1 LDKLSENSDKSL
13 VKGADRRMLKSM
25 TGYGRAQKQ
34 IDDRDILVE
43 IKSVNSRFLE
53 QNVRI
58 SRNYTYLE
66 EELKSLVKTKVARG
80 KTEISVTITL
90 TEGKKADIKVNE
102 EMVRG
107 YLEAMKEYNL
117 STKEEKYHLSDDYDN
132 TYSSFISMKWA
143 NMLQLPDIFR
153 IEKVQ
158 DNEEEIKKDV
168 LDVAQQALN
177 AFVQMR
183 EIEGEKLAEDIR
195 SRADYI
201 LSQVTVIEE
210 HAPMLTEK
218 YRERLFTKISEIL
231 QSTSIDEQRI
241 LTEAAVF
248 SEKTAVD
255 EETVRLKSHI
265 SQLKTLLSQNESVG
279 RKLDFL
285 VQEMNREVN
294 TIGSKIQDV
303 NITAIVVN
311 IKSEIEKIREQIQNI
326 E

>member
-1 LDKLSENSDKSL
+1 M
-13 VKGADRRMLKSM
+13 VRSM

-34 IDDRDILVE
+34 IDGRDILVE

-58 SRNYTYLE
+58 GRNYTYLE
-66 EELKSLVKTKVARG
+66 EELKSLVKSKVSRG
-80 KTEISVTITL
+80 KVEISVTITL
-90 TEGKKADIKVNE
+90 VEGKKADIKVNE
-102 EMVRG
+102 EIVRG
-107 YLEAMKEYNL
+107 YLEAMRMYNETAKEGEYYYL
-117 STKEEKYHLSDDYDN
+117 ESDVR
-132 TYSSFISMKWA
+132 IPAQMKWSS
-143 NMLQLPDIFR
+143 LLHLPDIFR
-153 IEKVQ
+153 VEKIQ
-158 DNEEEIKKDV
+158 DDEEEIRREV
-168 LDVAQQALN
+168 LDVTAQAID
-177 AFVQMR
+177 AFVKMR
-183 EIEGEKLAEDIR
+183 ETEGAKLAEDVL
-195 SRADYI
+195 SRADDI
-201 LSQVTVIEE
+201 ASRVTVIEE
-210 HAPMLTEK
+210 KAPELTQK
-218 YRERLFTKISEIL
+218 YRERLYTKLSEIL
-231 QSTSIDEQRI
+231 NNTAIDEQRI

-265 SQLKTLLSQNESVG
+265 SQLKNLIGQEESIG

-303 NITAIVVN
+303 AITAIVVD

>member
-1 LDKLSENSDKSL
+1 
-13 VKGADRRMLKSM
+13 MLKSM

-34 IDDRDILVE
+34 VDGRDILVE

-66 EELKSLVKTKVARG
+66 EELKSLVKTKVSRG
-80 KTEISVTITL
+80 KTEIAVTITL

-132 TYSSFISMKWA
+132 TYSSLVSMKWA
-143 NMLQLPDIFR
+143 NMLHLPDIFR

-158 DNEEEIKKDV
+158 DDEEEIKKDV

-183 EIEGEKLAEDIR
+183 ETEGEKLAEDIL
-195 SRADYI
+195 SRAEDI
-201 LSQVTVIEE
+201 SNQVAVIEE
-210 HAPMLTEK
+210 QAPMLTEK
-218 YRERLFTKISEIL
+218 YRERLFAKISEIL

-265 SQLKTLLSQNESVG
+265 SQLKTLLSQNDSVG

>member
-1 LDKLSENSDKSL
+1 
-13 VKGADRRMLKSM
+13 MLKSM
-25 TGYGRAQKQ
+25 TGYGRAQNQ
-34 IDDRDILVE
+34 IDGRDILVE

-66 EELKSLVKTKVARG
+66 EELKSLVKSKVSRG

-90 TEGKKADIKVNE
+90 TEGKQADIKVNE
-102 EMVRG
+102 EIVRG
-107 YLEAMKEYNL
+107 YLDAMKEYNL

-132 TYSSFISMKWA
+132 TYSAIVSMKWA
-143 NMLQLPDIFR
+143 NMLHLPDIFR
-153 IEKVQ
+153 VEKIQ
-158 DNEEEIKKDV
+158 DDEEEIKKDV
-168 LDVAQQALN
+168 LKVAQQALN

-183 EIEGEKLAEDIR
+183 ETEGEKLAEDIL

-201 LSQVTVIEE
+201 FNLVSRIEE
-210 HAPMLTEK
+210 QAPALTEK
-218 YRERLFTKISEIL
+218 YRERLFAKISEIL

-241 LTEAAVF
+241 LTEAAIF

-265 SQLKTLLSQNESVG
+265 SQLKMLLKQNESVG

-303 NITAIVVN
+303 NITAIVVDM
-311 IKSEIEKIREQIQNI
+311 KSEIEKIREQIQNI

>member
-1 LDKLSENSDKSL
+1 
-13 VKGADRRMLKSM
+13 MIKSM

-34 IDDRDILVE
+34 TDGRDILVE
-43 IKSVNSRFLE
+43 NKSVNSRFLE

-58 SRNYTYLE
+58 GRNYTYLE
-66 EELKSLVKTKVARG
+66 EELKSLIKTKTSRG
-80 KTEISVTITL
+80 KVEIAVTINL
-90 TEGKKADIKVNE
+90 IEGKKADIKVNDEIVKGYLDAMRNYNMNPENTDYSLMDDMQGDEE
-102 EMVRG
+102 EM
-107 YLEAMKEYNL
+107 L
-117 STKEEKYHLSDDYDN
+117 
-132 TYSSFISMKWA
+132 MKWA
-143 NMLQLPDIFR
+143 SILHLPDIFR
-153 IEKVQ
+153 VEKIQ
-158 DNEEEIKKDV
+158 DDEEEIRRAV
-168 LDVAQQALN
+168 LEVTQEALN

-183 EIEGEKLAEDIR
+183 ETEGKKLAEDVL
-195 SRADYI
+195 SRAEYI
-201 LSQVTVIEE
+201 LSRVAVIEE
-210 HAPMLTEK
+210 KAPELTEK
-218 YRERLFTKISEIL
+218 YRERLYTKLSEIL
-231 QSTSIDEQRI
+231 QSAVIDEQRI

-265 SQLKTLLSQNESVG
+265 SQLKTLIGQPESVG

-303 NITAIVVN
+303 NITAIVVD

>member
-1 LDKLSENSDKSL
+1 
-13 VKGADRRMLKSM
+13 MLKSM
-25 TGYGRAQKQ
+25 TGYGRAQNQ
-34 IDDRDILVE
+34 IDGRDILVE

-66 EELKSLVKTKVARG
+66 EELKSLVKSKVSRG

-90 TEGKKADIKVNE
+90 TEGKQADIKVNE
-102 EMVRG
+102 EIVRG
-107 YLEAMKEYNL
+107 YLDAMKEYNL

-132 TYSSFISMKWA
+132 TYSAIVSMKWA
-143 NMLQLPDIFR
+143 NMLHLPDIFR
-153 IEKVQ
+153 VEKIQ
-158 DNEEEIKKDV
+158 DDEEEIKKDV
-168 LDVAQQALN
+168 LKVAQQALN

-183 EIEGEKLAEDIR
+183 ETEGEKLAEDILR
-195 SRADYI
+195 RADYI
-201 LSQVTVIEE
+201 FNLVSRIEE
-210 HAPMLTEK
+210 QAPALTEK
-218 YRERLFTKISEIL
+218 YRERLFAKISEIL

-241 LTEAAVF
+241 LTEAAIF

-265 SQLKTLLSQNESVG
+265 SQLKMLLKQNESVG

-303 NITAIVVN
+303 NITAIVVDM
-311 IKSEIEKIREQIQNI
+311 KSEIEKIREQIQNI

>member
-1 LDKLSENSDKSL
+1 
-13 VKGADRRMLKSM
+13 MLKSM
-25 TGYGRAQKQ
+25 TGYGRAQNQ
-34 IDDRDILVE
+34 IDGRDILVE

-66 EELKSLVKTKVARG
+66 EELKSLVKSKVSRG

-90 TEGKKADIKVNE
+90 TEGKQADIKVNE
-102 EMVRG
+102 EIVRG
-107 YLEAMKEYNL
+107 YLDAMKEYNL

-132 TYSSFISMKWA
+132 TYSAIVSMKWA
-143 NMLQLPDIFR
+143 NMLHLPDIFR
-153 IEKVQ
+153 VEKIQ
-158 DNEEEIKKDV
+158 DDEEEIKKDV
-168 LDVAQQALN
+168 LKVAQQALN

-183 EIEGEKLAEDIR
+183 ETEGEKLAEDIL

-201 LSQVTVIEE
+201 FNLVSRIEE
-210 HAPMLTEK
+210 QAPALTEK
-218 YRERLFTKISEIL
+218 YRERLFAKISEIL

-241 LTEAAVF
+241 LTEAAIF

-265 SQLKTLLSQNESVG
+265 SQLKMLLKQNESVG

-303 NITAIVVN
+303 NITAIVVD